1 MTGWMKVVEESWKDI
16 PKDVFCEGGTKTIAE
31 RANIAYGE
39 KEIARGG
46 NDLTDEELEVVESMR
61 HNRDGKIPVLPFS

>member
-31 RANIAYGE
+31 LTNIAYG
-39 KEIARGG
+39 KRGC
-46 NDLTDEELEVVESMR
+46 
-61 HNRDGKIPVLPFS
+61 VL